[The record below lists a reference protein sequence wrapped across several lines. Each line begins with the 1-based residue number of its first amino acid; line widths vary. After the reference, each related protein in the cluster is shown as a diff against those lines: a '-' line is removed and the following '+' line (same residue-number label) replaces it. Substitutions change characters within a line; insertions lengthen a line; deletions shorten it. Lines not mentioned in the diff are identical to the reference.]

1 MTNSTNKS
9 PIIILALSLA
19 CSAPSADNGA
29 DPQATGAVR
38 ATEASGGHGY
48 PGDPTIEAG
57 LQLLDVRSR
66 SRSGLLRADFIL
78 HNVSGEEL
86 AGSWT
91 VVWSAADGAP
101 LAVPLI
107 WSPLNL
113 APDGSRA
120 MSISAPGPEAASWT
134 LHAVGAGA
142 ARGSN

>member
-57 LQLLDVRSR
+57 LQLLDDVHVD
-66 SRSGLLRADFIL
+66 AIL
-78 HNVSGEEL
+78 VCRR
-86 AGSWT
+86 
-91 VVWSAADGAP
+91 VV
-101 LAVPLI
+101 
-107 WSPLNL
+107 
-113 APDGSRA
+113 
-120 MSISAPGPEAASWT
+120 ASS
-134 LHAVGAGA
+134 L
-142 ARGSN
+142 